1 MGAQSLSDFPSR
13 EVRAGVHYDHCEVS
27 LFSVFLSR
35 LCSPNQSLFNA
46 DIRADDHNCLV
57 LLPRDQLASYIAN
70 LCLCEHNLLLDVG
83 FNMLEHC
90 SFNVGQVVSLQDQVL
105 HALLDVF

>member
-1 MGAQSLSDFPSR
+1 
-13 EVRAGVHYDHCEVS
+13 
-27 LFSVFLSR
+27 
-35 LCSPNQSLFNA
+35 
-46 DIRADDHNCLV
+46 V